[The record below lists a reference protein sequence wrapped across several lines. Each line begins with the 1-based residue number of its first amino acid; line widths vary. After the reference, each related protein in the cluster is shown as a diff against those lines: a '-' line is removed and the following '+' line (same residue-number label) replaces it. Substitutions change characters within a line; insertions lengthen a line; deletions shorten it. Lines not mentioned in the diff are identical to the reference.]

1 MQSLFKEMNIKSTLL
16 VVVFLS
22 VCSLAFSQNNAISNA
37 INKQDISINNI
48 DIKYSNTQA
57 KDFIPFWKGW
67 AVGMTYGFT
76 QFDGDIRQ
84 YDHYPSQEIE
94 HKRAPDGT
102 GGFYELRTAVSL
114 SLAKQINSFYSL
126 SVEFLS
132 GSFAGLRRNNE
143 YLGYDVYD
151 PYQNY
156 EGYGDKF
163 LASFKEADFILNI
176 DIANVTGYFLKPKQ
190 TGKLSFDAKL
200 GIGYNIYNSVRRNL
214 VSDTYIYSF
223 GYTDEGANSSGTNYG
238 SQKKD
243 LFSSPSETVYIY
255 GVQAKYSLNARI
267 DLLLDYTVRNGKT
280 DKWDASIMSTQ
291 NLKDKF
297 SFLSMGLVYRIGN
310 HDYAEEWE
318 SPIDGLKD
326 DVSTLFV
333 KIDGFTDDA
342 DNDGVSDAFDKSP
355 NTPLGVAVDGSG
367 NALDVDMDNVPDY
380 RDADPFSNR
389 GAQVDDNGKEFDD
402 DKDGVPNSI
411 DLESNT
417 NVGAMVN
424 QFGINVRNTN
434 YVNSGGLVYFPSI
447 YFNSGSAIVGNSNE
461 NRIATMALLL
471 KNNPDVYLN
480 VIGHT
485 DNIGTPKFNKQLG
498 LKRANEVVDYLVLN
512 YNVDP
517 VRLKATTKGEADP
530 LSSVIEITSDLESDI
545 KVNYL
550 AEINRRVDFEIVD

>member
-1 MQSLFKEMNIKSTLL
+1 
-16 VVVFLS
+16 
-22 VCSLAFSQNNAISNA
+22 
-37 INKQDISINNI
+37 
-48 DIKYSNTQA
+48 
-57 KDFIPFWKGW
+57 
-67 AVGMTYGFT
+67 
-76 QFDGDIRQ
+76 
-84 YDHYPSQEIE
+84 
-94 HKRAPDGT
+94 
-102 GGFYELRTAVSL
+102 
-114 SLAKQINSFYSL
+114 
-126 SVEFLS
+126 
-132 GSFAGLRRNNE
+132 
-143 YLGYDVYD
+143 
-151 PYQNY
+151 
-156 EGYGDKF
+156 
-163 LASFKEADFILNI
+163 
-176 DIANVTGYFLKPKQ
+176 
-190 TGKLSFDAKL
+190 
-200 GIGYNIYNSVRRNL
+200 
-214 VSDTYIYSF
+214 
-223 GYTDEGANSSGTNYG
+223 
-238 SQKKD
+238 
-243 LFSSPSETVYIY
+243 
-255 GVQAKYSLNARI
+255 
-267 DLLLDYTVRNGKT
+267 
-280 DKWDASIMSTQ
+280 
-291 NLKDKF
+291 
-297 SFLSMGLVYRIGN
+297 
-310 HDYAEEWE
+310 
-318 SPIDGLKD
+318 
-326 DVSTLFV
+326 
-333 KIDGFTDDA
+333 
-342 DNDGVSDAFDKSP
+342 VSDAFDKSP

-389 GAQVDDNGKEFDD
+389 FAQVDANGKEFDD

>member
-1 MQSLFKEMNIKSTLL
+1 MNIKSTLL
-16 VVVFLS
+16 VVVVSLC
-22 VCSLAFSQNNAISNA
+22 VCGVAYSQNNAVSNA
-37 INKQDISINNI
+37 INKQNISINNSE
-48 DIKYSNTQA
+48 IKHSNSSA
-57 KDFIPFWKGW
+57 KDIIPLWKGW
-67 AVGMTYGFT
+67 AVGFTFGLT

-84 YDHYPSQEIE
+84 YNHYPAYQESSN
-94 HKRAPDGT
+94 
-102 GGFYELRTAVSL
+102 FFELGSAVSL

-126 SVEFLS
+126 SAELSS
-132 GSFAGLRRNNE
+132 GSFSGLRRKNE
-143 YLGYDVYD
+143 YLGYDSYD

-156 EGYGDKF
+156 EGNGDKF
-163 LASFKEADFILNI
+163 VTSFKEADFILNI
-176 DIANVTGYFLKPKQ
+176 DMTKAMAYFFKPKQ

-200 GIGYNIYNSVRRNL
+200 GIGYNIYNSVRKNL
-214 VSDTYIYSF
+214 FSDTYIYSF
-223 GYTDEGANSSGTNYG
+223 GYTDEGANSLGTNYG

-255 GVQAKYSLNARI
+255 GVQAKYKLNARI
-267 DLLLDYTVRNGKT
+267 NLLLDYTVRNGKT

-297 SFLSMGLVYRIGN
+297 SFLSMGLAYRIGN
-310 HDYAEEWE
+310 HDYDKEWE

-355 NTPLGVAVDGSG
+355 NTPIGVAVDGSG

-389 GAQVDDNGKEFDD
+389 GTQVDDNGKELDD
-402 DKDGVPNSI
+402 DKDGVPNSM

-417 NVGAMVN
+417 PVGTMVN
-424 QFGINVRNTN
+424 QFGINVMNTN
-434 YVNSGGLVYFPSI
+434 YVNSGGLIYFPSI
-447 YFNSGSAIVGNSNE
+447 YFNSGSAIVGNSNV

-471 KNNPDVYLN
+471 KNNPDVNLN

-498 LKRANEVVDYLVLN
+498 LKRANAVINYLVLN
-512 YNVDP
+512 YSIEAD
-517 VRLKATTKGEADP
+517 RLTATTKGEAEP
-530 LSSVIEITSDLESDI
+530 LSSVIEITSDIEGDI
-545 KVNYL
+545 KANSL

>member
-1 MQSLFKEMNIKSTLL
+1 MNIKSALL
-16 VVVFLS
+16 VIVVSLC
-22 VCSLAFSQNNAISNA
+22 VCDLAYSQNNAISNS
-37 INKQDISINNI
+37 INKQNISISNI
-48 DIKYSNTQA
+48 GIKQSNSSA
-57 KDFIPFWKGW
+57 KDIIPLWKGW
-67 AVGMTYGFT
+67 AVGFTFGIT

-84 YDHYPSQEIE
+84 HSHYPASQ
-94 HKRAPDGT
+94 KSSD
-102 GGFYELRTAVSL
+102 FFELRSAVSL

-126 SVEFLS
+126 SAELSS
-132 GSFAGLRRNNE
+132 GSFSGLRRSNE
-143 YLGYDVYD
+143 YLGYNSYD

-156 EGYGDKF
+156 EGNGDKF
-163 LASFKEADFILNI
+163 LASFKEVDFILNI
-176 DIANVTGYFLKPKQ
+176 DMTKATAYFFRPKK
-190 TGKLSFDAKL
+190 TGKLSFDARL
-200 GIGYNIYNSVRRNL
+200 GIGYNIYNSVRKNL
-214 VSDTYIYSF
+214 FSDTYIYSF
-223 GYTDEGANSSGTNYG
+223 GYTDEGANSSETNYG

-243 LFSSPSETVYIY
+243 LFSSPSESVYIY
-255 GVQAKYSLNARI
+255 GVQAKYKLNARI
-267 DLLLDYTVRNGKT
+267 NLLLDYTVRNGKT
-280 DKWDASIMSTQ
+280 DKWDASIMNTQ

-310 HDYAEEWE
+310 HDYAKEWE

-326 DVSTLFV
+326 NVSTLFV
-333 KIDGFTDDA
+333 KIEGFTDDA
-342 DNDGVSDAFDKSP
+342 DNDGVSDSFDKSP

-402 DKDGVPNSI
+402 DKDGVSNSI

-417 NVGAMVN
+417 PVGTMVN

-461 NRIATMALLL
+461 NRIAAIALLL

-480 VIGHT
+480 VIGHA

-517 VRLKATTKGEADP
+517 VRLKATSKGEAEP

-545 KVNYL
+545 KVNSL